1 MAHKAK
7 CDVVLCVDHH
17 QKKTHFYK
25 RKVYFFHRVANTLS
39 CYKKKITLFIQT
51 H

>member
-7 CDVVLCVDHH
+7 CDVVFCVDHH